1 MSVLIVTSL
10 GDIVV
15 DLFTEKCPLT
25 CKNFLKLCKIK
36 YYHGCLFH
44 TVQKDFTAQTGDP
57 TGTGSGGDS
66 VYKFLYGDQARFFG
80 DEIHHDIKHSKTG
93 TVAMASAGENLNA
106 SQFYF
111 TLRDDLDYLD
121 GKHTVFGE
129 VAEGLETL
137 TRINEAYV
145 DEKSRPYKNIRI
157 KHTHILDDPFDDPPQ
172 LSELIPGASPE
183 GKPKDEVDDDVRL
196 EDDWVPMDE
205 QLGASELEE
214 VLRAKDAHSSAVVLE
229 SVGDIPDA
237 EIKPPENVL
246 FVCKLNPVTEDEDLH
261 TIFSRF
267 GTVVSAEVIRD
278 YKTGDSLCYAFI
290 EFETNEACEQAYFKM
305 DNALID
311 DRRIHVDFS
320 QSVAKLWSQYRRKD
334 QQKGKGGG
342 CFKCGSID
350 HVAKDCTGGPST
362 QLQNSK
368 YILKDENAQH
378 GGDNSSRYEMV
389 FDGDAPE
396 TPQQGKMDLSHESDG
411 NERRYKI
418 NRKSSHTM
426 EGKNFNDKDKQR
438 NRSRDYR
445 ADMSRSGG
453 WRDEKHLKDQF
464 DGERHVD
471 RQRGRDEQ
479 NHRKSSSDIRRD
491 DRRGDAGNRKRY
503 ADDNSPPNRRQ
514 DEHRKRSRDD
524 DGYTDKKGES
534 DYLKKYADSN
544 RRHSRNESSYRRSG
558 ANDHGH
564 KDRREERTDRH
575 RRTKS
580 DDDHD
585 RDRRWYRR
593 TESDD
598 DHDRDKRSQEQ
609 KKSPRSKG
617 FIRPRSLSSIRPLEK
632 TRKIALPATAQ
643 LTHGQLAHSSVF
655 KLGLDAD
662 SHTTHSLITMYARC
676 SELGSARKVFDEIT
690 ERDLVS
696 WNSMISG
703 YSKMGQA
710 SEAVGLF
717 GKMREEGFVPDEM
730 TLVSVLGACGDLGDL
745 SLGMWVEGFVVKHK
759 MQLSSYIGSALID
772 MYGKCG
778 DLVSA
783 RRVFDGMLG
792 KDVVTWNAMITGYA
806 QNGMSDEAIKLFHG
820 MNDAGVNPDKR
831 TLAGVLSACA
841 SIGAL
846 ELGKWTDA
854 YASQRGLQHDIFV
867 STALVDMYAKCGSL
881 DDARRVFENMPIKNE
896 VSWNAM
902 ISALAFHGR
911 SQEALS
917 LFERMS
923 TDGTDACPNDVT
935 FVGVLSACVHAGL
948 VNEGW
953 RYFNLMN
960 LSYGLTPKIEHYSC
974 MVDLL
979 SRAGQ
984 LYEAWDFIEK
994 MPEKPDAIV
1003 LGALLG
1009 ACQKSKNLDLS
1020 EKVMLLLLQM
1030 EPSNSGNYVISSKI
1044 YAKSRRW
1051 DESAQMRALMRH
1063 RGVSKT
1069 PGCSWL
1075 DIEGQLHEFLARDDL
1090 LYLSSELHQVFE
1102 LLNVEMKREGYIPK
1116 VGFHGLMVFP
1126 DVLSSSSN

>member
-1 MSVLIVTSL
+1 MQKAKGSSNLVSRQITILSETHFHQSFAQKLLSLLKKCTSTKL
-10 GDIVV
+10 LQQIHTQMLVNAIRKPNFLLSKII
-15 DLFTEKCPLT
+15 DL
-25 CKNFLKLCKIK
+25 KNFAYASLLFSQIPQPNDYAFNVMIRGLTTAWQNYTATLHF
-36 YYHGCLFH
+36 YY
-44 TVQKDFTAQTGDP
+44 QM
-57 TGTGSGGDS
+57 
-66 VYKFLYGDQARFFG
+66 KFLGLKPNKFTYPFLFIAC
-80 DEIHHDIKHSKTG
+80 
-93 TVAMASAGENLNA
+93 ANL
-106 SQFYF
+106 
-111 TLRDDLDYLD
+111 L
-121 GKHTVFGE
+121 
-129 VAEGLETL
+129 
-137 TRINEAYV
+137 
-145 DEKSRPYKNIRI
+145 
-157 KHTHILDDPFDDPPQ
+157 
-172 LSELIPGASPE
+172 
-183 GKPKDEVDDDVRL
+183 
-196 EDDWVPMDE
+196 
-205 QLGASELEE
+205 
-214 VLRAKDAHSSAVVLE
+214 
-229 SVGDIPDA
+229 
-237 EIKPPENVL
+237 
-246 FVCKLNPVTEDEDLH
+246 
-261 TIFSRF
+261 
-267 GTVVSAEVIRD
+267 
-278 YKTGDSLCYAFI
+278 
-290 EFETNEACEQAYFKM
+290 
-305 DNALID
+305 
-311 DRRIHVDFS
+311 
-320 QSVAKLWSQYRRKD
+320 
-334 QQKGKGGG
+334 
-342 CFKCGSID
+342 
-350 HVAKDCTGGPST
+350 
-362 QLQNSK
+362 
-368 YILKDENAQH
+368 
-378 GGDNSSRYEMV
+378 
-389 FDGDAPE
+389 
-396 TPQQGKMDLSHESDG
+396 
-411 NERRYKI
+411 
-418 NRKSSHTM
+418 
-426 EGKNFNDKDKQR
+426 
-438 NRSRDYR
+438 
-445 ADMSRSGG
+445 
-453 WRDEKHLKDQF
+453 
-464 DGERHVD
+464 
-471 RQRGRDEQ
+471 
-479 NHRKSSSDIRRD
+479 
-491 DRRGDAGNRKRY
+491 
-503 ADDNSPPNRRQ
+503 
-514 DEHRKRSRDD
+514 
-524 DGYTDKKGES
+524 
-534 DYLKKYADSN
+534 
-544 RRHSRNESSYRRSG
+544 
-558 ANDHGH
+558 
-564 KDRREERTDRH
+564 
-575 RRTKS
+575 
-580 DDDHD
+580 
-585 RDRRWYRR
+585 
-593 TESDD
+593 
-598 DHDRDKRSQEQ
+598 
-609 KKSPRSKG
+609 
-617 FIRPRSLSSIRPLEK
+617 
-632 TRKIALPATAQ
+632 Q

-1116 VGFHGLMVFP
+1116 V
-1126 DVLSSSSN
+1126 D